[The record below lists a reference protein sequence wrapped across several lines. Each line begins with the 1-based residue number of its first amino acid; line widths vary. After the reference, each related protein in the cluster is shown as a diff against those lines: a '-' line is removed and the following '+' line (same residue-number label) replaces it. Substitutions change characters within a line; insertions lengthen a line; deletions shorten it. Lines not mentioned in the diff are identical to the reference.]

1 MIAFDVPAQ
10 SGAELV
16 RFIRALGTHRYAA
29 SRRHDVHAFAWI
41 AATDGRGDDGGPLAA
56 GCAWAERTLNDATI
70 DRASRDERLHRAA
83 SDAELIGLIESFWV
97 GSGRDRAA
105 RVLGEL
111 LSSIG
116 VDPSAAPDGA
126 FDPDGEAD
134 VFPVLVDAGWEL
146 LLLTQLDAERH
157 KGAIAALSTED
168 ELGYAATRFEEESA
182 VPPPTYL
189 VELPVLGP
197 RELLA
202 GVDADGAVR
211 GAFTVWMEGP
221 ERYVDYI
228 HRGVLRAAKLALEG

>member
-1 MIAFDVPAQ
+1 MLAFDVPAHT
-10 SGAELV
+10 GLELV

-41 AATDGRGDDGGPLAA
+41 AATAGRGDDGGPLAA
-56 GCAWAERTLNDATI
+56 GCAWAERALNDATI

-83 SDAELIGLIESFWV
+83 SDAELVGLLESFWV
-97 GSGRDRAA
+97 GAGRERSA
-105 RVLGEL
+105 RVLTEL

-116 VDPSAAPDGA
+116 VDSGLSADGA

-157 KGAIAALSTED
+157 KGAISALSTED

-182 VPPPTYL
+182 IPPPAYL
-189 VELPVLGP
+189 VELPLLGP

-202 GVDADGAVR
+202 GVDTGGAVR
-211 GAFTVWMEGP
+211 GEFAVWMQGP

-228 HRGVLRAAKLALEG
+228 HRGVLRAAKLEIAD